1 MHAEKIVSLVD
12 PRLPQSEQLSRV
24 NYLLERHGVLV
35 DRLKN
40 NTGRP
45 PGKKPGLW
53 PCQVFEEVSLMFGPG
68 QLKEIFDDV
77 SAYETCHN
85 RRAKLTLSIA
95 NNLFHS
101 QPEHIKRESISQ
113 FEKFGT
119 ALSAYKSKLQQETSA
134 KKK

>member
-1 MHAEKIVSLVD
+1 MYAEKIDSLVD
-12 PRLPQSEQLSRV
+12 SRLPPSERLSRV
-24 NYLLERHGVLV
+24 NCLLERHGALV
-35 DRLKN
+35 NRLKN
-40 NTGRP
+40 NAGRP

-68 QLKEIFDDV
+68 QLKEIFDGV
-77 SAYETCHN
+77 SAYETCHD

-95 NNLFHS
+95 NNIFHS
-101 QPEHIKRESISQ
+101 QPEHIKKESISQ

-119 ALSAYKSKLQQETSA
+119 ALSAYRARLQQETSA